1 VGEGPFPTELTD
13 DVGRGLGE
21 GSSSGAGVVSMPA
34 SNSAACG
41 AMLAAEATLRLRRP
55 DSMAA
60 CASVDWG
67 RSNWAASGAGGAGHA
82 ADRFPFDRDLL
93 LDVAPMRPAK
103 RVPILNVAADGAA
116 TIDLWCKTVRG
127 FVQLGDDAIRIESG
141 PLPEA
146 MPQFMAAG
154 QCTPARIQADYDML
168 AALAQVTTWRRA
180 GNAVV
185 LSGSATLRFRLS
197 DH

>member
-1 VGEGPFPTELTD
+1 MTFLCPA
-13 DVGRGLGE
+13 
-21 GSSSGAGVVSMPA
+21 AGQPRVVRSLF
-34 SNSAACG
+34 AA
-41 AMLAAEATLRLRRP
+41 ALAVVILIAVVL
-55 DSMAA
+55 
-60 CASVDWG
+60 
-67 RSNWAASGAGGAGHA
+67 ASGAGGAGHA